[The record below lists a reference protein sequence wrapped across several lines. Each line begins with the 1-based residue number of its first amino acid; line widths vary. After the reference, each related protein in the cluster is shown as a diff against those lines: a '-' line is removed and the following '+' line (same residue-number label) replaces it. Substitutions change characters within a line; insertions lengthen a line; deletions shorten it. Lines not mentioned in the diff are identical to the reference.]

1 MAIAEYPKHL
11 AVRMSRELSEQLKV
25 AAAAENISVSDFV
38 RRLIENRLAD

>member
-25 AAAAENISVSDFV
+25 VCSRCRTSASRTFV
-38 RRLIENRLAD
+38 RTAY

>member
-11 AVRMSRELSEQLKV
+11 AVRMSRELSEKLKAV
-25 AAAAENISVSDFV
+25 ADEQNVSVSDFV